1 MKWHILFLAMHNGQE
16 GKEYKINEFWK
27 SIGSQMLIAHN
38 RELPEATYFIFDL
51 VKSSLADI
59 KTFIKWKGFVASFG
73 EYPVHIVWFWAVPDE
88 RFWGH
93 GS

>member
-1 MKWHILFLAMHNGQE
+1 
-16 GKEYKINEFWK
+16 
-27 SIGSQMLIAHN
+27 MLIAHN

-73 EYPVHIVWFWAVPDE
+73 EYPVHIV
-88 RFWGH
+88 
-93 GS
+93 